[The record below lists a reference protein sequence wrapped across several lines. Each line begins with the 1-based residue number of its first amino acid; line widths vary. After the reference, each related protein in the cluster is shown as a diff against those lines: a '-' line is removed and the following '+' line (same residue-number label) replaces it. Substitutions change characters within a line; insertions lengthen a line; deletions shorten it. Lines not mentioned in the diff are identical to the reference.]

1 VGNVLPWSYI
11 MLYAPRDDEDF
22 EVWTRLVVA
31 GCRFVSGGRDI
42 KMVES

>member
-1 VGNVLPWSYI
+1 